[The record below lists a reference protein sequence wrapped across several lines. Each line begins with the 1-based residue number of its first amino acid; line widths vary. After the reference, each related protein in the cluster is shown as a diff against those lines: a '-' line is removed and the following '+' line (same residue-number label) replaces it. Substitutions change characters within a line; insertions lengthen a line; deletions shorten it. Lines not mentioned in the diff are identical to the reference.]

1 MNVQLLKMIAE
12 GEHQQQDF
20 KFCINDSRKIAI
32 SLVAFANTDGG
43 RLLLG
48 IRDNGSIA
56 GVSSEEEYYMAEAAA
71 KLYSRPAIPFNF
83 QIWKAEGKN
92 VLEIDIEKSEQG
104 PHFAQDSQGKW
115 LAYVRKGDQNILAPK
130 ILLDVWRQQK
140 NPQGVHI
147 KFSDEEHR
155 ILSLLDSEES
165 VNLTLLA
172 KTAGLPKWKLGKM
185 LVKLI
190 VVGVV
195 RLENT
200 ESGPLFYLSE
210 EEMDPKKHK

>member
-20 KFCINDSRKIAI
+20 KYCINDSRKIAI

-71 KLYSRPAIPFNF
+71 KLYSKPPVPFRF
-83 QIWKAEGKN
+83 HVWKAEGKS
-92 VLEIDIEKSEQG
+92 VLEINIQKSEDR
-104 PHFAQDSQGKW
+104 PHMAQENNGKW
-115 LAYVRKGDQNILAPK
+115 LAYIRVGDQNILAPK

-147 KFSDEEHR
+147 RFTEEEQR
-155 ILSLLDSEES
+155 ILSSMDSEEKIG
-165 VNLTLLA
+165 LAQLA
-172 KTAGLPKWKLGKM
+172 KRSKLSKWKLGK
-185 LVKLI
+185 LVVKLI
-190 VVGVV
+190 AVGVV
-195 RLENT
+195 VMENT
-200 ESGPLFYLSE
+200 ENGPLFYLNE
-210 EEMDPKKHK
+210 EDVTGNKF